1 MSSGTATRISSF
13 VCNFAFATLS
23 RPPTVIILHEAR
35 GGGRERERVHVCRR
49 SIARERAPPIDLRA
63 AYLLHYYRP
72 RLILFRRKRP
82 RIRSS
87 RIAHDSSIVSIHS
100 LFSFRIARGDEKC
113 YGEKTTRVDRIYE
126 NSSKGTENYPDEQSD
141 GVPRHDRIWI
151 ERNTWEI
158 PCPPAAVQSPCRSTD
173 LSTGATFL
181 RLLRDLLC
189 TINLTLA

>member
-1 MSSGTATRISSF
+1 MQLRT
-13 VCNFAFATLS
+13 
-23 RPPTVIILHEAR
+23 
-35 GGGRERERVHVCRR
+35 R

-141 GVPRHDRIWI
+141 GVPRHDRIRI

-173 LSTGATFL
+173 LSTGASFPSPPTRSPLHDQPHFSVIFSLSQHTFCHTSSS
-181 RLLRDLLC
+181 RPDQPS
-189 TINLTLA
+189 INR

>member
-1 MSSGTATRISSF
+1 MQLRT
-13 VCNFAFATLS
+13 
-23 RPPTVIILHEAR
+23 
-35 GGGRERERVHVCRR
+35 R

-126 NSSKGTENYPDEQSD
+126 NSSKGTENYPDEQSST
-141 GVPRHDRIWI
+141 PRSDTDRKKYLGDSLPSCCCPVAMSFHRSLHGSNFPSPPTRSPLHDQPHFSVIF
-151 ERNTWEI
+151 
-158 PCPPAAVQSPCRSTD
+158 S
-173 LSTGATFL
+173 LSQHTFCHTSSS
-181 RLLRDLLC
+181 RPDQPS
-189 TINLTLA
+189 INR